1 MQEQKSIPVPT
12 AIRELITVNNELL
25 QKYQQELTTRVI
37 SANLEMMQLLG
48 LNPEDGW
55 RIDMSTMMYVKEE
68 PKNDTE

>member
-1 MQEQKSIPVPT
+1 MQEKTSIPIPS
-12 AIRELITVNNELL
+12 AIRELITANNELL

-48 LNPEDGW
+48 LNPDDGW

-68 PKNDTE
+68 PKKDTE

>member
-48 LNPEDGW
+48 LNPDDGW